1 MYKNFDYRFD
11 LALLFLRR
19 CSSICFCFSFC
30 VCFCFYF
37 SFRFSFCLSR
47 TFVSAIRH
55 LAHLH
60 LIFDFSFSCGFAR
73 DVLLCLVDV
82 EVDSSRIRYS
92 QMYGTIGWSRFPMII
107 AKTMLCVFCRH
118 FVAAGQIRLAFNS
131 FCIWLCSLLYN

>member
-47 TFVSAIRH
+47 TFISAIRH

-60 LIFDFSFSCGFAR
+60 LIFDFSFSLSCDFAR

-92 QMYGTIGWSRFPMII
+92 QMYGTI
-107 AKTMLCVFCRH
+107 A
-118 FVAAGQIRLAFNS
+118 
-131 FCIWLCSLLYN
+131 